1 MAFSFFFLVREI
13 RGNGLRPFL
22 RLDCLTGAFPVEP
35 ASVSP
40 PVLADS
46 PALSV
51 LIPPTEGHN
60 KEVERGTAGTSGCD
74 TLPSTFG
81 LCSASPA
88 PSGEAL
94 GGSTSMSPCSLS
106 SQLISFKRGVPLS
119 TYLGF
124 CVHNPDLRGVQW
136 NLGTQVVG
144 LLLYRT
150 VPGEPVRPL
159 MEMKGLCKGEVR
171 EGTMSTPNA
180 STKYFIMIGY

>member
-1 MAFSFFFLVREI
+1 MVQGRVVALSPVDKPKARRFFCDVVEAEARPALGLAPRAGREVP
-13 RGNGLRPFL
+13 RKVGLSPCQIPPRPISKG
-22 RLDCLTGAFPVEP
+22 RATCCSGAGGQW
-35 ASVSP
+35 AD
-40 PVLADS
+40 ADS
-46 PALSV
+46 AQPGPPWLFRGDTRGHFLHLSIFV
-51 LIPPTEGHN
+51 VVTTH
-60 KEVERGTAGTSGCD
+60 
-74 TLPSTFG
+74 
-81 LCSASPA
+81 
-88 PSGEAL
+88 
-94 GGSTSMSPCSLS
+94 S
-106 SQLISFKRGVPLS
+106 SKGVFPLS

-124 CVHNPDLRGVQW
+124 CVHHPDLRGVQW